1 MDLFGASLSALG
13 VVSVERPIF
22 LFVRLVA
29 GDPSSEM
36 PSRVAGVRIRP
47 NEMVII
53 KMFCVKTTFVLRL
66 NNRVE
71 LKNQLPCPCAYYAHS
86 RIPQLAFARQGGRPR
101 CLPLIRQ
108 LHRRST
114 SHHTTTVRSARCPA
128 GIPNGEHPI
137 HGVIN
142 RLLNRVITATLD
154 SLEAKGLVVR
164 APDPRNRRVRS
175 PTLTRPGRKAC
186 LGASAVTEKVERPL
200 LDALRY

>member
-22 LFVRLVA
+22 RFVRLVA

-53 KMFCVKTTFVLRL
+53 KMFCVKTTFVLRP

-71 LKNQLPCPCAYYAHS
+71 LKSQLPCPCAYYAHS
-86 RIPQLAFARQGGRPR
+86 RSPQLAFAQQGGRPR

-108 LHRRST
+108 LHRRRASR
-114 SHHTTTVRSARCPA
+114 HTTTVRGARYPA
-128 GIPNGEHPI
+128 GMANGEHPL
-137 HGVIN
+137 HGDIS
-142 RLLNRVITATLD
+142 RLLSRSHHSNSRLSRGQRT
-154 SLEAKGLVVR
+154 GR
-164 APDPRNRRVRS
+164 A
-175 PTLTRPGRKAC
+175 
-186 LGASAVTEKVERPL
+186 
-200 LDALRY
+200 